1 MGLSVALLIKGF
13 QSVKRNA
20 PKVIGKFACKDC
32 GQVASVSV
40 IRNQIRIAKCRCVQ
54 CRWLLLKSNQQEK
67 EIMTTE
73 QKMRYKELMWIAKEG
88 DYMSMAEFE
97 ELGMLI
103 KLNGYK

>member
-40 IRNQIRIAKCRCVQ
+40 IRNQIRIAKCRCV
-54 CRWLLLKSNQQEK
+54 
-67 EIMTTE
+67 
-73 QKMRYKELMWIAKEG
+73 
-88 DYMSMAEFE
+88 
-97 ELGMLI
+97 
-103 KLNGYK
+103 